1 MKWRVG
7 SLVPAPPALIC
18 LPLLKCA
25 PLVLIWEMTLKL
37 LNFPLGGWGSSSE
50 ICVNGTRQLKFD
62 LVVFPTLI
70 VSKWQKKDFILRREF
85 SSYTVFYYC
94 TLCNFKTPSVVFL
107 KGITYVKCCFYLN
120 WVVLVGEKSIQAEKV
135 CGLVKCHHVVE
146 VSESNSFKCLFGP
159 QLLTFWI

>member
-1 MKWRVG
+1 MKSGEPRPCSASAHLSSAIEVCTSG
-7 SLVPAPPALIC
+7 SHLRDDVKAVELPPGGLGF
-18 LPLLKCA
+18 
-25 PLVLIWEMTLKL
+25 KL
-37 LNFPLGGWGSSSE
+37 RDLCQRYKAAEVWLG
-50 ICVNGTRQLKFD
+50 N
-62 LVVFPTLI
+62 FPTLI
-70 VSKWQKKDFILRREF
+70 VSKWQKKDFILIREF

-107 KGITYVKCCFYLN
+107 KGTNYVKCCFNLN